1 MANQYHD
8 ERGRFCSKDEMGSAI
23 ERLSILMSS
32 PTMLPRERE
41 EAREQWF
48 TMKTEFETLLA
59 QPEEGKML
67 SFLENPSD
75 VPLTKQTPVAVD
87 TSLAELYDHLYRAQ
101 DDRSRAK
108 ALQKQYQRYIDDEGR
123 RRDSL
128 LARAQVS
135 NGPQTQID
143 AINSSYEYTAKRYG
157 NEVVKFQQQMDAA
170 DAKIEAVSAEIEPYE
185 DEYTRRGRWT
195 RAFLVTNGNGHVH
208 KNMYCSTCRPTTRFA
223 WLTEYSD
230 HKEGEIV
237 EDAGERACTVCYPT
251 APVDVLKR
259 ATKIYSKEE
268 RKTMAEKAAK
278 KAELD
283 AKRAAKNAKKVTD
296 ENGNVIEYRH
306 FGDRTGGYRQE
317 LNSPVTAR
325 SALVEIREN
334 QLLRERKPSRFVNE
348 NLDRL
353 AVWSEDFEIISAAL
367 ARKEGVTIEELKADI
382 EKRAESKYKK
392 SGWSS
397 W

>member
-8 ERGRFCSKDEMGSAI
+8 ERGRFCSKDEMGGAI

-32 PTMLPRERE
+32 PTMLPSERE

-48 TMKTEFETLLA
+48 TMKAEYEELLA
-59 QPEEGKML
+59 QPEDHKTL
-67 SFLENPSD
+67 SFLSNPSD
-75 VPLTKQTPVAVD
+75 VPLNKQAPVEVD
-87 TSLAELYDHLYRAQ
+87 GSLAELYQHLYHAQ
-101 DDRSRAK
+101 DDRSRAE

-123 RRDSL
+123 RRDSA
-128 LARAQVS
+128 LARAQAN

-143 AINSSYEYTAKRYG
+143 AINSSYEYTAKRYSD
-157 NEVVKFQQQMDAA
+157 EVAKFQQQMDTA
-170 DAKIEAVSAEIEPYE
+170 DAKIEAVTAEIQPYE
-185 DEYTRRGRWT
+185 DEYERRGRWT

-208 KNMYCSTCRPTTRFA
+208 KNMNCSTCRPTTRFA

-237 EDAGERACTVCYPT
+237 EDAGERACTVCYPS

-268 RKTMAEKAAK
+268 RKTMEEKAAK

-296 ENGNVIEYRH
+296 ENGNVIEYRA

-317 LNSPVTAR
+317 LNTEQTAR

-334 QLLRERKPSRFVNE
+334 QIVRERKPGRLHDSP
-348 NLDRL
+348 DKL
-353 AVWSEDFEIISAAL
+353 AVWAEDYEIISGAL
-367 ARKEGVTIEELKADI
+367 ARKLGVSIEELKADI
-382 EKRAESKYKK
+382 EKRAEAKYKK
-392 SGWSS
+392 AGWSS

>member
-8 ERGRFCSKDEMGSAI
+8 ERGRFCSKDEMGQAI
-23 ERLSILMSS
+23 DRLLTLSTS
-32 PTMLPRERE
+32 PIMTASERE

-48 TMKTEFETLLA
+48 TMKNEFQTLQTQQA
-59 QPEEGKML
+59 EGKVL
-67 SFLENPSD
+67 SFLSNPSD
-75 VPLTKQTPVAVD
+75 VPLQKQTPVAVD
-87 TSLAELYDHLYRAQ
+87 GSLSELYEHLYRAQ
-101 DDRSRAK
+101 DDHSRAE
-108 ALQKQYQRYIDDEGR
+108 ALVKQYQSYIANEDR
-123 RRDSL
+123 RRDSI
-128 LARAQVS
+128 LARAVAN

-143 AINSSYEYTAKRYG
+143 AIHSSHAHDVTRYEREVAKY
-157 NEVVKFQQQMDAA
+157 EQQMTTAEE
-170 DAKIEAVSAEIEPYE
+170 KIEAVTAEIQPYE
-185 DEYTRRGRWT
+185 DEYVRRGRWT

-230 HKEGEIV
+230 HKEDEIV
-237 EDAGERACTVCYPT
+237 GDAGERACTVCYPT

-268 RKTMAEKAAK
+268 RKSMEEKAAK

-296 ENGNVIEYRH
+296 ENGNVLEYRQ

-317 LNSPVTAR
+317 LNSEVTAR

-334 QLLRERKPSRFVNE
+334 QLVRERKPGRLNDSP
-348 NLDRL
+348 DKL
-353 AVWSEDFEIISAAL
+353 AVWAEDFEIISAGL
-367 ARKEGVTIEELKADI
+367 ARKLGVSLDEVKADV
-382 EKRAESKYKK
+382 EKRAEAKYKK
-392 SGWSS
+392 SGWSQ